1 MTVSSHKLCF
11 KGGVFFHS
19 TEDSGQG
26 GQKQDRSASRGGQ
39 NKRSP
44 VMRARK
50 TVRRH
55 KRYVSG
61 SSQVQEEGSG
71 EIPRL
76 ETDYE
81 QLETLGRGSFGDVTK
96 VIRTLNHLN
105 KSFIRVLAKTSKFLN
120 KLNDT
125 PFKELLLC
133 KVRLTF
139 LT

>member
-1 MTVSSHKLCF
+1 M
-11 KGGVFFHS
+11 FFHS
-19 TEDSGQG
+19 TEDGGQG

-50 TVRRH
+50 AVRKH

-71 EIPRL
+71 EVPRL

-96 VIRTLNHLN
+96 VVRHLIF
-105 KSFIRVLAKTSKFLN
+105 KVEVLY
-120 KLNDT
+120 
-125 PFKELLLC
+125 
-133 KVRLTF
+133 VY
-139 LT
+139 